1 MSFDSF
7 GGLNSRKNK
16 NEIQPMESVLANISV
31 MDEEATEEEDE
42 LESPSKGMAAEKLDT
57 ISKK

>member
-1 MSFDSF
+1 
-7 GGLNSRKNK
+7 
-16 NEIQPMESVLANISV
+16 MESVLANISV

-42 LESPSKGMAAEKLDT
+42 LESPSKGMAAQKLDT